1 MGTREWFM
9 IEAMRRLFSKRILL
23 CLAMLAGRIGGR
35 LRQKRTRNTG
45 GRHADRDPRPANGSP
60 QAARSKSPINS
71 RSLTARASIT
81 TIVCSRTSKTQTAS
95 ASGTTTII
103 RQCRRQHG
111 SPGRRFATQGPS
123 SCQCSRTLVRRRLKS
138 GSHSTAGEEKRLS
151 LNAEPVGQ
159 QAYRVARMELQPQ
172 TENLYTVFKEGWNM
186 AESSQQNSLV
196 EWQWTKKEAVLAFK
210 NLKKDMLFYLD
221 VDSPGSPFESQQVQ
235 VGWVGRSSM
244 SSRSPR
250 KTVVMRKIKLPAA
263 QMGSEE
269 MSEIHVVIDKTFV
282 PAQINPGASRD
293 TRVLGVRI
301 FHAFVDGQA
310 QT

>member
-1 MGTREWFM
+1 
-9 IEAMRRLFSKRILL
+9 
-23 CLAMLAGRIGGR
+23 MLAGMAAGGCGRSEPETPPVATPTVTLDHERVAAGSALEITYQWEVTDGASFDHDYRVFAHVKDSDGERIWDDDHNPPVPTSTWKPGQTIR
-35 LRQKRTRNTG
+35 YTRTVFVPVFPYIG
-45 GRHADRDPRPANGSP
+45 
-60 QAARSKSPINS
+60 AA
-71 RSLTARASIT
+71 
-81 TIVCSRTSKTQTAS
+81 
-95 ASGTTTII
+95 
-103 RQCRRQHG
+103 
-111 SPGRRFATQGPS
+111 
-123 SCQCSRTLVRRRLKS
+123 TLEIGL
-138 GSHSTAGEEKRLS
+138 HSTTGEEKRLS

-186 AESSQQNSLV
+186 SETSQQNSLV

-210 NLKKDMLFYLD
+210 NLKKDMIFYLD
-221 VDSPGSPFESQQVQ
+221 VDSPGSPFESQQIQ
-235 VGWVGRSSM
+235 VTLGGRVIDEFALTPKD
-244 SSRSPR
+244 R
-250 KTVVMRKIKLPAA
+250 VMRKIKLPAA

-293 TRVLGVRI
+293 TRVLGVRV